1 MLSLRERFVDAF
13 EVGVALGG
21 RLPKD
26 YTSAELELIGTQ
38 FNNITPENCMKP
50 ALIHPEEGRYD
61 FAVAD
66 DLTAFAQQYWLNV
79 SGHCLVWHQQCPDW
93 FFLNQGE
100 PAERDLVLKRMR
112 EHIRQVLTR
121 YRKSLQGIDVVNEAI
136 DDGREY
142 IRTSKWKQCVGEDYV
157 EMAFRYANEFGEGIR
172 LYYNDY
178 SIEMPEKR
186 EKTIRLIRDLKA
198 KGLRV
203 DGIGIQGHWMLD
215 QVPFSDI
222 DQAIR
227 EFAALDCRVMIT
239 ELDLDMVRRATNGA
253 STAAAEAGRDDPY
266 VNGCPEAVL
275 ARQAQ
280 QYAELFRLFEKN
292 RRHIKRVS
300 FWGLHDGR
308 SWLNSWPRKR
318 TNHPLLFDR
327 QCQPKP
333 AMAAVV
339 GGDDQV

>member
-178 SIEMPEKR
+178 SIEMPEKTR
-186 EKTIRLIRDLKA
+186 E
-198 KGLRV
+198 
-203 DGIGIQGHWMLD
+203 
-215 QVPFSDI
+215 
-222 DQAIR
+222 
-227 EFAALDCRVMIT
+227 
-239 ELDLDMVRRATNGA
+239 
-253 STAAAEAGRDDPY
+253 DDPADSRSE
-266 VNGCPEAVL
+266 GQGAARRWHRHPGTLDAGSGAVL
-275 ARQAQ
+275 GYRSGDSRVCCLGLPSDDHRIGSRHGAAGNQWS
-280 QYAELFRLFEKN
+280 KHG
-292 RRHIKRVS
+292 RR
-300 FWGLHDGR
+300 GGR
-308 SWLNSWPRKR
+308 
-318 TNHPLLFDR
+318 
-327 QCQPKP
+327 
-333 AMAAVV
+333 A
-339 GGDDQV
+339 G